1 MNSSILVEPVGAFFN
16 VPRVQVVELE
26 DTEPEPAPLTDQV
39 VRSRIEQMRALI
51 AMWQEQKHD
60 PASR

>member
-16 VPRVQVVELE
+16 VPRVVELE